1 VLYSPAEIIV
11 YLKEQDPTRWSNLVW
26 ISGVGF
32 QPDSFEELAM
42 PLFDRL
48 YNFAPWLTQNREE
61 AETWFRK
68 PMLSRQMV
76 VCDLDFVKSARST
89 YALAL
94 HYGRLGPRQA
104 LSRGEY

>member
-11 YLKEQDPTRWSNLVW
+11 YLKEQDPTRWFNLVW

-48 YNFAPWLTQNREE
+48 YNFAPWLTQDREE
-61 AETWFRK
+61 AEDLVQK
-68 PMLSRQMV
+68 ADAKSSNG